1 MPDLVTDKNSA
12 PTIDRVLTSA
22 AQLFAEKGFAATT
35 TREVA
40 EHAGIKRATLYHY
53 IGSKEELLARLCHE
67 AFSGVE
73 GSVDRAIA
81 DAPPDPIERLRAA
94 IVAHMTAVLASRE
107 LQTVMLLELRS
118 LDSNEHSKDLFA
130 RREKYEGRFR
140 TTVEHAQKSGALRK
154 DIPASLLVLSLFNL
168 CNWTLIWFRAD
179 GRYSAKKLGATYA
192 DLFIQG
198 AQAP

>member
-1 MPDLVTDKNSA
+1 MPRLVTDDSA

-22 AQLFAEKGFAATT
+22 AQLFADKGFAATT

-67 AFSGVE
+67 AFSQVE

-81 DAPPDPIERLRAA
+81 EAAPDPIERLRAA
-94 IVAHMTAVLASRE
+94 IVAHVTAVLASRE

-118 LDSNEHSKDLFA
+118 LDTDEHSKDLVA
-130 RREKYEGRFR
+130 RRAKYEQRFR
-140 TTVEHAQKSGALRK
+140 TAVEHAQKSGALRS
-154 DIPASLLVLSLFNL
+154 DIPSSLLVLSLFNL
-168 CNWTLIWFRAD
+168 CNWTLIWYKD
-179 GRYSAKKLGATYA
+179 EGRYSAKKLGGTYA
-192 DLFIQG
+192 DLFIEG
-198 AQAP
+198 AQAR